1 MFSPQRIATGYQQ
14 LLPNKYITSLCFV
27 WWYLSADG
35 PSHIKYQ
42 HFRFNLR
49 AGKSSNTSQP
59 QIRSNFLCTFAML
72 SLLHTATC
80 QYFVS
85 KSSCFTAIEVLNE
98 TDKMALKRL
107 APKHRRGGQRCTGQT
122 QPKLLRAQ
130 VSVES
135 TAALSWRW
143 PALDFLSTWVQN

>member
-1 MFSPQRIATGYQQ
+1 MVFSPQRIATGYQQ

-85 KSSCFTAIEVLNE
+85 QSSCFTAIEVLNE

-107 APKHRRGGQRCTGQT
+107 APKHRRGDSAALAR
-122 QPKLLRAQ
+122 PRLLRAQ

-135 TAALSWRW
+135 NAALSWRW
-143 PALDFLSTWVQN
+143 PAFEFLSTWVQN

>member
-1 MFSPQRIATGYQQ
+1 MVFSPQRIASGYQQ

-35 PSHIKYQ
+35 PPHIKYQ

-59 QIRSNFLCTFAML
+59 QVRSNFLCTFAML
-72 SLLHTATC
+72 SLLHKATC

-85 KSSCFTAIEVLNE
+85 QSSCFTAIEVLNE

-107 APKHRRGGQRCTGQT
+107 APKHRRGDSAALDRL
-122 QPKLLRAQ
+122 KLLRAQ

>member
-1 MFSPQRIATGYQQ
+1 MVFSPQRIATGYQQ

-35 PSHIKYQ
+35 PSHVKYQ

-59 QIRSNFLCTFAML
+59 QVRSNFLCTFAML
-72 SLLHTATC
+72 SLLHLATC

-85 KSSCFTAIEVLNE
+85 QSSCFTAIEVLNE

-107 APKHRRGGQRCTGQT
+107 APKHRRGDSAALDRL
-122 QPKLLRAQ
+122 KLLRAQ

>member
-1 MFSPQRIATGYQQ
+1 MVFSPQRIATGYQQ

-72 SLLHTATC
+72 SLLHTVTC

-85 KSSCFTAIEVLNE
+85 QSSCFTAIEVLNE

-107 APKHRRGGQRCTGQT
+107 APKHRRGDSAALARHR
-122 QPKLLRAQ
+122 LLRAQ